1 MGGRMKNKLELG
13 LLLKTFKNLT
23 TKNITEIKQCPK
35 AGIGRVQTYIDK
47 MWKPCIQ
54 LNAKEKRP
62 PQKKWKRLNI
72 TKRRGNR

>member
-35 AGIGRVQTYIDK
+35 AGIGRMQTYIDK

-62 PQKKWKRLNI
+62 PQKKVEEIEHNEEK
-72 TKRRGNR
+72 G

>member
-62 PQKKWKRLNI
+62 PPKKVEEIEHNEEK
-72 TKRRGNR
+72 G